1 MKIVLQNG
9 ESITIVV
16 PAGTSTNARVAIQTE
31 HMPVVTVDVRDG
43 LIGEIKAGITDGCG
57 LSSALRCYV
66 LNDVMVECARW
77 GGRPG
82 GQDARTKVIDC

>member
-1 MKIVLQNG
+1 MLKHSIVLG
-9 ESITIVV
+9 KLKTSISLEEVFW
-16 PAGTSTNARVAIQTE
+16 AELKAIAK
-31 HMPVVTVDVRDG
+31 RDG
-43 LIGEIKAGITDGCG
+43 RKMPELIGEIKAGITDGCG

-82 GQDARTKVIDC
+82 GQDARTKFIDC